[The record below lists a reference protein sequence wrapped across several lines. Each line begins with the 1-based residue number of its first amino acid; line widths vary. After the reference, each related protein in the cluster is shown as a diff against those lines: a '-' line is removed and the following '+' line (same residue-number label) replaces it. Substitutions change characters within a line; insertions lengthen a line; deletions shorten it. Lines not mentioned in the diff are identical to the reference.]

1 MANCLIS
8 GTLADVNGSRIARA
22 SVFARSAR
30 ADNDVQ
36 FRGDLAIGN
45 REYCVTSDE
54 NGNFQMSLPQGLEIV
69 IRIDEIG
76 LHKQALVPT
85 EAAATLEELLD
96 ANV

>member
-1 MANCLIS
+1 MPNCLIS

-22 SVFARSAR
+22 SVFARTAR

-36 FRGDLAIGN
+36 FLDGLAISN

-54 NGNFQMSLPQGLEIV
+54 NGNFSLSLPQGLEIV

-76 LHKQALVPT
+76 LHKQALVPS
-85 EAAATLEELLD
+85 EATATLEELLD